1 MGASHNDVGLLL
13 FVLLT
18 SIALSRQST
27 MDLLLQY
34 VPLLLPLSAA
44 AFKSVA
50 ASILCAAM
58 ASLLLSKWRK
68 KDVYLVDYAC
78 FRPPD
83 MWRISYAA
91 FLEHS
96 SINGVE
102 KSNIEFQRKILQHSG
117 LGEQTALPPSYHFL
131 PCRKGMSHARAES
144 QAVFFT
150 LVDELLAKTAVNPDD
165 IGILILNCCLFYPS
179 PSLSAMLVNRYKM
192 RADIKAFNLSGMG
205 CAASLLAVD
214 MAHQLL
220 QVHRESYALVVSSE
234 NMSGREYMG
243 GKRSMLIPN
252 CLFRS
257 GGGAALLSNRSED
270 RNRAKYRLLCTVR
283 TNTAAED
290 RSFFCITHG
299 EDDSGKIG
307 VSLSKELMMVAGDA
321 LTKNITSLARDVL
334 PISEKLWYA
343 INLIGRKV
351 FNAQWK
357 PYTPDFKRAFRHFC
371 IHAGG
376 KAVIQE
382 LEKNLKL
389 TEEMTEASKMTL
401 HRFGNTSS
409 TSVWYELAYLEA
421 MQKVKEGER
430 VWQVGLGSGFK
441 CFSAVWE
448 SMWNSRCTQYNP
460 WRDCM
465 LNYPVSIPDCVEI

>member
-1 MGASHNDVGLLL
+1 MAASSKDVALVF
-13 FVLLT
+13 FVFLVT
-18 SIALSRQST
+18 IALSRRSS
-27 MDLLLQY
+27 MELFVLCSPP
-34 VPLLLPLSAA
+34 PLHAHIAA
-44 AFKSVA
+44 VKATVV
-50 ASILCAAM
+50 LMLYGAM
-58 ASLLLSKWRK
+58 AVMLLSKLRK

-96 SINGVE
+96 AYGGVSE
-102 KSNIEFQRKILQHSG
+102 KNIEFERKILQHSG
-117 LGEQTALPPSYHFL
+117 LGQQTALPPSYHFI
-131 PCRKGMSHARAES
+131 PCRKGMEYSREEART
-144 QAVFFT
+144 VFFT
-150 LVDELLAKTAVNPDD
+150 LLDDLFAKTFVDPSD

-192 RADIKAFNLSGMG
+192 RASIKTFNISGMG
-205 CAASLLAVD
+205 CAASLLSID
-214 MAHQLL
+214 MARHLL
-220 QVHRESYALVVSSE
+220 QVHSESYALVVSSE
-234 NMSGREYMG
+234 NMSGRDYTG
-243 GKRSMLIPN
+243 DKRSMLIAN
-252 CLFRS
+252 CLFRT
-257 GGGAALLSNRSED
+257 GGAAALLSNRHAD
-270 RNRAKYRLLCTVR
+270 RNRSKYRLLHTMR
-283 TNTAAED
+283 TNTAADD
-290 RSFFCITHG
+290 RSFSCITHG
-299 EDDSGKIG
+299 EDTSGLIG

-321 LTKNITSLARDVL
+321 LTKNITSLAHDVL
-334 PISEKLWYA
+334 PLSEKLRYV
-343 INLIGRKV
+343 INLIARKV

-357 PYTPDFKRAFRHFC
+357 PYMPDFKLAFRHFC

-382 LEKNLKL
+382 LEKNLRL

-448 SMWNSRCTQYNP
+448 SMWNSKCTQYNP
-460 WRDCM
+460 WMDCI
-465 LNYPVSIPDCVEI
+465 LNYPVTIPECVEF